1 MGVTANQ
8 MKEYAEGRGYT
19 DWYEF
24 REDVG
29 YQVAQ
34 EALKQITLEAE

>member
-1 MGVTANQ
+1 MRVTGKMMN
-8 MKEYAEGRGYT
+8 EYAQGRGYT

-29 YQVAQ
+29 YQVAR
-34 EALKQITLEAE
+34 

>member
-1 MGVTANQ
+1 MRVTGKMMN
-8 MKEYAEGRGYT
+8 EYAQGRGYT

-24 REDVG
+24 REDVC